1 MGRHRKSVLTST
13 GIDRRNSGYYST
25 PEPVA
30 GFFKR
35 KLLSINPDPNLI
47 FDPCVGNGELL
58 APFRHTSARL
68 CGYDIIDICP
78 DKFFDFEQRDF
89 LLSAVDMLDGSS
101 IPGGIAGADMIV
113 ANPPY
118 NCHEHE
124 YLRKH
129 KHRFALCFGRNAVLN
144 LYSLFVYAII
154 RVAKPGCLI
163 GLITFDSFLTA
174 MGHEGLRRFI
184 RAECRIHS
192 LLLCPADLFRKQGAD
207 VRTAILILQKGPQ
220 GTNRIEVAGRP
231 ETSTRFER
239 ILNANAFQTYA
250 PEEVFLSS
258 PKDRGEFV
266 VEVPQA
272 IRSLFNAP
280 RLGELFPCKTGISTG
295 NDKIYLSPTQRKGF
309 TIPFYKNPGNRRFFA
324 CPDAYL
330 RDDYQDVAINRQ
342 NFIIRNKPYIGLPG
356 ITCSSMGV
364 TFGAAILPGNSAFGV
379 NANIFPP
386 EEDRWWLLGFLN
398 SSLCNYLVRGVLLRS
413 NMITAGYV
421 ARIPVPTM
429 PAAVRSALD
438 VTGREAYEF
447 RPGREAALV
456 FIQKIDDLIFDACRI
471 PISDRNCINEFCA
484 NIIART

>member
-1 MGRHRKSVLTST
+1 MGRHRKSVLTSA
-13 GIDRRNSGYYST
+13 GIDRRDSGYYST

-35 KLLSINPDPNLI
+35 KLLSLNPAPTLI
-47 FDPCVGNGELL
+47 YDPCVGNGELL
-58 APFRHTSARL
+58 APFRRTRARL

-89 LLSAVDMLDGSS
+89 LLSAVDMLNEST
-101 IPGGIAGADMIV
+101 PGGIADADMIV

-174 MGHEGLRRFI
+174 RGHESLRRFI
-184 RAECRIHS
+184 RSECRIHS
-192 LLLCPADLFRKQGAD
+192 LLLCPADLFRNQGAD
-207 VRTAILILQKGPQ
+207 VRTTILILQKGPQ
-220 GTNRIEVAGRP
+220 GANRIEVAGRP

-239 ILNANAFQTYA
+239 NLKANAFRTYA

-258 PKDRGEFV
+258 SKDRGEFV

-280 RLGELFPCKTGISTG
+280 A
-295 NDKIYLSPTQRKGF
+295 
-309 TIPFYKNPGNRRFFA
+309 PG
-324 CPDAYL
+324 
-330 RDDYQDVAINRQ
+330 
-342 NFIIRNKPYIGLPG
+342 
-356 ITCSSMGV
+356 
-364 TFGAAILPGNSAFGV
+364 
-379 NANIFPP
+379 
-386 EEDRWWLLGFLN
+386 
-398 SSLCNYLVRGVLLRS
+398 
-413 NMITAGYV
+413 
-421 ARIPVPTM
+421 
-429 PAAVRSALD
+429 
-438 VTGREAYEF
+438 
-447 RPGREAALV
+447 
-456 FIQKIDDLIFDACRI
+456 
-471 PISDRNCINEFCA
+471 
-484 NIIART
+484 